1 MNKII
6 LTASSVS
13 VSELKSSRRYM
24 TVSMRM
30 FSTRENRNGTAVT
43 EAFIDDIVANKN
55 DYICMPLCADVPKLK
70 KKDYRGLTHLY
81 DKATHTFMADRV
93 GGFYDFEKVEDEF
106 GISLIGYARI
116 DKRNDLICEA
126 IEELYAN
133 DALHFSFEISAGSL
147 MEINGVT
154 VVDAHPDNELT
165 AMAIVSV
172 PAYPESTALDL
183 VAEAQVDSNEMFSTA
198 HFVAAE
204 MDMET
209 VRIRFHQLLCELL
222 KERAWD
228 LRVLVFGVDAVILYD
243 VVGGKSYKME
253 YLIDNEDFVMK
264 DFYEID
270 YVRSGGSENMENQMN
285 IAEVAEVETV
295 EVKAEEQIEE
305 VVQAEAEVVAE
316 EMTTEEIAEV
326 AEQLEAEQVDAVQTE
341 EVVAEENEPEE
352 ELEDKPEEK
361 PEEEEKNDELAEAL
375 NENASLKAEIEEL
388 KAYKAELDAIREREA
403 QEKLNSKKE
412 SLKEYASSEGLDVEN
427 EIIAEAIDSLNY
439 EALVAEVTNKKN
451 SEKKP
456 AQNVSIF
463 ASFGI
468 ETKGND
474 YLFARSG
481 K

>member
-6 LTASSVS
+6 LTASIVS

-106 GISLIGYARI
+106 GVSLIGYARI

-147 MEINGVT
+147 IEVDGVT

-183 VAEAQVDSNEMFSTA
+183 VAEAQVDPNEMFSAA
-198 HFVAAE
+198 HFVSAE

-243 VVGGKSYKME
+243 VIGGKSYKAE
-253 YLIDNEDFVMK
+253 YLIDGEDFVLK

-285 IAEVAEVETV
+285 IAEVVEPETV
-295 EVKAEEQIEE
+295 EVKAEEQTEE
-305 VVQAEAEVVAE
+305 MIQSEVEVVAE
-316 EMTTEEIAEV
+316 EMTTEEVVEV
-326 AEQLEAEQVDAVQTE
+326 AEQLEAEHIETVQ
-341 EVVAEENEPEE
+341 AEEAVDEEDEPE
-352 ELEDKPEEK
+352 DKV
-361 PEEEEKNDELAEAL
+361 EEEPEKEDEKDELAEAL

-403 QEKLNSKKE
+403 QEKLNSKKA
-412 SLKEYASSEGLDVEN
+412 SLKEYASAEGLDVEN
-427 EIIAEAIDSLNY
+427 EIIAEAIDNLNY

-451 SEKKP
+451 SEKKTE
-456 AQNVSIF
+456 QNVSIF

-468 ETKGND
+468 NAKGND

>member
-147 MEINGVT
+147 IEVDGVT

-183 VAEAQVDSNEMFSTA
+183 VAEAQVDPNEMFSAA
-198 HFVAAE
+198 HFVSAE

-243 VVGGKSYKME
+243 VIGGKSYKAE
-253 YLIDNEDFVMK
+253 YLIDGEDFVLK

-285 IAEVAEVETV
+285 IAEVETI
-295 EVKAEEQIEE
+295 EVKAEAQIEE
-305 VVQAEAEVVAE
+305 VIQPEVEVIAE
-316 EMTTEEIAEV
+316 EMTTEEIIET
-326 AEQLEAEQVDAVQTE
+326 AEQVETVQAE
-341 EVVAEENEPEE
+341 EVVAEENESEE
-352 ELEDKPEEK
+352 KLEDKL
-361 PEEEEKNDELAEAL
+361 EEEPEKEDEKDELAEVL
-375 NENASLKAEIEEL
+375 SENASLKAEVEEL

-403 QEKLNSKKE
+403 QEKLNSKKA
-412 SLKEYASSEGLDVEN
+412 SLKEYASAEGLDVEN
-427 EIIAEAIDSLNY
+427 EIIAEAIDNLNY

-451 SEKKP
+451 SEKKTE
-456 AQNVSIF
+456 QNVSIF

-468 ETKGND
+468 NAKGND

>member
-1 MNKII
+1 MDKII

-70 KKDYRGLTHLY
+70 KKDYRGLTHMY
-81 DKATHTFMADRV
+81 DKTTRTFLADRV

-147 MEINGVT
+147 MEVNGVK

-183 VAEAQVDSNEMFSTA
+183 VAEAQTNTDDMFSTA
-198 HFVAAE
+198 RFVLAE
-204 MDMET
+204 MDLET
-209 VRIRFHQLLCELL
+209 VRNRFHMAINALLGD
-222 KERAWD
+222 RAWD
-228 LRVLVFGVDAVILYD
+228 LRVLLFGTDFVIMYD
-243 VVGGKSYKME
+243 PVGGVTYKAE
-253 YLIDNEDFVMK
+253 YFIDVEDFVLT
-264 DFYEID
+264 DFYSVD
-270 YVRSGGSENMENQMN
+270 YVRSGGCKEMDNQMN
-285 IAEVAEVETV
+285 IAEIAEVETV
-295 EVKAEEQIEE
+295 EVKEEEQIEE
-305 VVQAEAEVVAE
+305 VVQAESESEVVAE
-316 EMTTEEIAEV
+316 EVATEEVAKMAEQTEV
-326 AEQLEAEQVDAVQTE
+326 AETE
-341 EVVAEENEPEE
+341 EVSAEEDKPEE
-352 ELEDKPEEK
+352 ELEDKLEEEPEK
-361 PEEEEKNDELAEAL
+361 EEEKDELAEVL

-388 KAYKAELDAIREREA
+388 KVFKAELEAIREREA
-403 QEKLNSKKE
+403 QEKLNSKKV
-412 SLKEYASSEGLDVEN
+412 SLKEYASAEGLDIEN
-427 EIIAEAIDSLNY
+427 EIIAEAIDTLNY

-451 SEKKP
+451 SEKK
-456 AQNVSIF
+456 AQQSVSVF
-463 ASFGI
+463 ASFDI
-468 ETKGND
+468 NSKGND

>member
-81 DKATHTFMADRV
+81 DKATHTFLADRV
-93 GGFYDFEKVEDEF
+93 GGFYDFEKVEDEY
-106 GISLIGYARI
+106 GVSLIGYARI

-133 DALHFSFEISAGSL
+133 DALHFSFEISAGYL
-147 MEINGVT
+147 MENNGIT
-154 VVDAHPDNELT
+154 IVDAHPDNELT

-183 VAEAQVDSNEMFSTA
+183 VAEAQIDFNEMFASA
-198 HFVAAE
+198 RFVLAE
-204 MDMET
+204 MDLET
-209 VRIRFHQLLCELL
+209 VRIRFYELLYELL
-222 KERAWD
+222 KEKAWD
-228 LRVLVFGVDAVILYD
+228 LRVLIFGVDFVILYD
-243 VVGGKSYKME
+243 VVGGKSYRAE
-253 YLIDNEDFVMK
+253 YFIDNEDFVMK

-270 YVRSGGSENMENQMN
+270 YVRSGGSETMEDKMN
-285 IAEVAEVETV
+285 VAEVAEVEAV
-295 EVKAEEQIEE
+295 EVQAEEQTEE
-305 VVQAEAEVVAE
+305 MIQPEVEVVAE
-316 EMTTEEIAEV
+316 EMTTEEIVEV
-326 AEQLEAEQVDAVQTE
+326 AEQLEAEHIETVQ
-341 EVVAEENEPEE
+341 AEEAVDEEDEPE
-352 ELEDKPEEK
+352 DKV
-361 PEEEEKNDELAEAL
+361 EEEPEKEDEKDELAEAL
-375 NENASLKAEIEEL
+375 NENASLKAQIEEL
-388 KAYKAELDAIREREA
+388 KAYKAELEAIREREA
-403 QEKLNSKKE
+403 EEKLNSKKAT
-412 SLKEYASSEGLDVEN
+412 LKEYASAEGLDVEN
-427 EIIAEAIDSLNY
+427 EIIAEAIDNLNY

-451 SEKKP
+451 SEKK
-456 AQNVSIF
+456 AERSVSF
-463 ASFGI
+463 YASFDIGA
-468 ETKGND
+468 KGNS
-474 YLFARSG
+474 YLFDRSG

>member
-81 DKATHTFMADRV
+81 DKATHTFLADRV
-93 GGFYDFEKVEDEF
+93 GGFYDFEKVEDEY
-106 GISLIGYARI
+106 GVSLIGYARI

-133 DALHFSFEISAGSL
+133 DALHFSFEISAGYL
-147 MEINGVT
+147 MENNGVT
-154 VVDAHPDNELT
+154 IVDAHPDNELT

-183 VAEAQVDSNEMFSTA
+183 VAEAQIDFNEMFASA
-198 HFVAAE
+198 RFVLAE
-204 MDMET
+204 MDLET
-209 VRIRFHQLLCELL
+209 VRIRFYELLYELL
-222 KERAWD
+222 KEKAWD
-228 LRVLVFGVDAVILYD
+228 LRVLIFGVDFVILYD
-243 VVGGKSYKME
+243 VVGGKSYRAE
-253 YLIDNEDFVMK
+253 YFIDNEDFVMK

-270 YVRSGGSENMENQMN
+270 YVRSGGSETMEDKMN
-285 IAEVAEVETV
+285 VAEVAEVEAV
-295 EVKAEEQIEE
+295 EVQAEEQTEE
-305 VVQAEAEVVAE
+305 VVQAEAEV
-316 EMTTEEIAEV
+316 
-326 AEQLEAEQVDAVQTE
+326 EASTE
-341 EVVAEENEPEE
+341 EVVAEAEVETAEEADTVEVQAEEVSAEEEKPEE
-352 ELEDKPEEK
+352 ELETEPEEK
-361 PEEEEKNDELAEAL
+361 PEEEEEKDELAEAL
-375 NENASLKAEIEEL
+375 NENASLKAQIEEL
-388 KAYKAELDAIREREA
+388 KAFKAELEAIREREA
-403 QEKLNSKKE
+403 EEKLNSKKAT
-412 SLKEYASSEGLDVEN
+412 LKEYASAEGLDVEN
-427 EIIAEAIDSLNY
+427 EIIAEAIDNLNY

-451 SEKKP
+451 SEKK
-456 AQNVSIF
+456 AERSISF
-463 ASFGI
+463 YASFDIGA
-468 ETKGND
+468 KGNS
-474 YLFARSG
+474 YLFDRSG